1 MISLRAAAPLW
12 LAPGGYLLVEASAGR
27 PRPSEPSPA
36 TGSSRGWASSDELN
50 ATVVIGTR
58 APASRRAC
66 WDSPIRTRMYRRLAR
81 IFALLTG
88 SLGVVL
94 FLAALLRPY
103 RDVQR
108 LWAEGLGVAGVVVGG
123 AAGLL
128 AAKLP
133 PTAGDNLWQRW
144 SPTIRVLVVAS
155 LLLVALLIVII
166 AGFALILVT
175 A

>member
-1 MISLRAAAPLW
+1 
-12 LAPGGYLLVEASAGR
+12 
-27 PRPSEPSPA
+27 
-36 TGSSRGWASSDELN
+36 
-50 ATVVIGTR
+50 
-58 APASRRAC
+58 
-66 WDSPIRTRMYRRLAR
+66 MYRRLTR
-81 IFALLTG
+81 IFAFLTG

-94 FLAALLRPY
+94 FIAALLRPY

-108 LWAEGLGVAGVVVGG
+108 LWAEGLGVAGIVVGG

-128 AAKLP
+128 AANLP
-133 PTAGDNLWQRW
+133 PTAGDNVWQRW